1 MARNTARSYQYEF
14 DDYYIEQ
21 PKQQPTARPK
31 AVPKKK
37 SVMPAVVS
45 GVCCLTIFSSA
56 FVYIHLTSQLTV
68 KQSELANLNIELQN
82 IRSDINTIRSN
93 IAISIDLGT
102 IEKRANEELGMNKPS
117 PHQLVYIDIKEE
129 SYTVYGK

>member
-21 PKQQPTARPK
+21 PKQQPTPRPK
-31 AVPKKK
+31 AIPKKK
-37 SVMPAVVS
+37 SAIPALIS
-45 GVCCLTIFSSA
+45 GVCFFSVFSSA
-56 FVYIHLTSQLTV
+56 FAYTHLTSVLTV
-68 KQSELANLNIELQN
+68 KQNELANLNIELQS
-82 IRSDINTIRSN
+82 IRSDINTIKSN

-102 IEKRANEELGMNKPS
+102 IEKRANEELGMNKPA
-117 PHQLVYIDIKEE
+117 PHQIVYIDIKEE